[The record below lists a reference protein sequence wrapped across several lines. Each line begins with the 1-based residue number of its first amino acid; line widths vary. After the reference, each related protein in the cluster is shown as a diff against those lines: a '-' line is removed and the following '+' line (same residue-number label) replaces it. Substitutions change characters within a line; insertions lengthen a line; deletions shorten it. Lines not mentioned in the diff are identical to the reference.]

1 MEQENMGCRDHFLSW
16 KPVII
21 VEVKILL
28 TKNGGENEGENQFE
42 GELWFRIFGDW

>member
-1 MEQENMGCRDHFLSW
+1 MEQENIGCQDRFLFW

-42 GELWFRIFGDW
+42 GEL